1 MRASDT
7 EAALDRAEAAQALEP
22 WAASPYLQLA
32 LVRETAGDLAG
43 ARAAIEDA
51 IERDPLDWRLWLV
64 RTRLETKD
72 GAIAEARESLA
83 RAVELNPRS
92 PLFNPPE

>member
-7 EAALDRAEAAQALEP
+7 DAALDRAAAAQALEP

-32 LVRETAGDLAG
+32 LVREAAGDLAG

-72 GAIAEARESLA
+72 GAVAEARESLA
-83 RAVELNPRS
+83 RRS
-92 PLFNPPE
+92 S